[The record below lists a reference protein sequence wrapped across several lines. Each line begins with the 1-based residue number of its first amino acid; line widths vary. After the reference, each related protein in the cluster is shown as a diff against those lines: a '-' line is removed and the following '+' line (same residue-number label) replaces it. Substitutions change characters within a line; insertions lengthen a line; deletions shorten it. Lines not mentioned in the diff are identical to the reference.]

1 MIENVGITSGVRRK
15 AETVMSRPRVLV
27 VDDSPTTCQFIAVTL
42 EQAGYDVEIALEGNE
57 GLAKVT
63 TFQPYCLIL
72 DVVLPDISGYAVC
85 RHVQQSM
92 PGNTVYIILISSRNA
107 PLDQSYG
114 LRQGAHH
121 YLPKPF
127 TAETLV
133 QAVWEGVPEPLRH
146 TVLPSLSSI
155 PQQSAL
161 PPLAE
166 LIPRRAVNQGA
177 MRTSTPFALSP
188 VIEDEQARQ
197 LYAAIDGRRTLAALA
212 AMIDLEA
219 KAVTRPLRLLLKEHY
234 IQMYDA
240 AGQLMEEA
248 L

>member
-1 MIENVGITSGVRRK
+1 
-15 AETVMSRPRVLV
+15 MSRPRVLV
-27 VDDSPTTCQFIAVTL
+27 VDDSPTICQFIAGTL
-42 EQAGYDVEIALEGNE
+42 EQAGYDVEIALRGNE
-57 GLAKVT
+57 GLAKVSI
-63 TFQPYCLIL
+63 FQPFCLIL
-72 DVVLPDISGYAVC
+72 DVMLPDISGYAVC

-92 PGNTVYIILISSRNA
+92 LGITVYIILISSKNT
-107 PLDQSYG
+107 PLEQSYG

-133 QAVWEGVPEPLRH
+133 QAVWEGVPERLRRA
-146 TVLPSLSSI
+146 VLPTLSSI

-166 LIPRRAVNQGA
+166 LIPRRAINQGT
-177 MRTSTPFALSP
+177 MRTSTPFAFSP
-188 VIEDEQARQ
+188 LIEDKQARQ
-197 LYAAIDGRRTLAALA
+197 LYDAIDGRRTLAELA
-212 AMIDLEA
+212 ARIGLEA
-219 KAVTRPLRLLLKEHY
+219 KAVTRPLRLLLKARY

-240 AGQLMEEA
+240 AGRLVEEA